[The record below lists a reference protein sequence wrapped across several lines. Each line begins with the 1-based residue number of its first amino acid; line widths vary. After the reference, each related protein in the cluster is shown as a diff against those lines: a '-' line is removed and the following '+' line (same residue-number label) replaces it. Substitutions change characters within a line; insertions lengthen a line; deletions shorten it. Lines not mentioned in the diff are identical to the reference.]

1 MAQTTQS
8 AEQIFRALSAGR
20 FPQTILLT
28 GETGGGKTALAH
40 RLAAAL
46 LCTGDAPRP
55 CGVCGAC
62 RKLAHA
68 VHPDLTI
75 LDEGDADIKVDRA
88 RALRSEIMVRPNDG
102 ARRVVL
108 VRHAHRMNPSAQNAL
123 LKTLEEP
130 PDYAFFILT
139 SDKPGLLLPTIL
151 SRCTKYELAP
161 PAAADEPDEAL
172 VALARPILGALGM
185 GDEIS
190 LLRAAMALEK
200 QPRPAQRTLL
210 SLLRTALRD
219 ALFAS
224 GGLSG
229 RLLPAL
235 SGETA
240 ALARAVDRARLLRL
254 SGFLVTLC
262 DRLDVNAAAAATSS
276 ALAAGA
282 FTICYAPTP

>member
-8 AEQIFRALSAGR
+8 AEQIFRALTAGR

-28 GETGGGKTALAH
+28 GETGSGKTALAS

-62 RKLAHA
+62 RKLAHDA
-68 VHPDLTI
+68 HPDLTI

-88 RALRSEIMVRPNDG
+88 RALRSEIAVRPNDG
-102 ARRVVL
+102 DRRVVI
-108 VRHAHRMNPSAQNAL
+108 VKNAHHLNPSAQNAL

-130 PDYAFFILT
+130 PPYAFFILM
-139 SDKPGLLLPTIL
+139 SGKPGLLLPTIL

-161 PAAADEPDEAL
+161 AADADEPDEAL
-172 VALARPILGALGM
+172 LALAKPIVGALGM

-190 LLRAAMALEK
+190 LLRASMALEK
-200 QPRPAQRTLL
+200 QARPTQRALL
-210 SLLRTALRD
+210 LLLRTALRD

-224 GGLSG
+224 NGLSG

-240 ALARAVDRARLLRL
+240 ALARAVSAERLLRL
-254 SGFLVTLC
+254 SGFLVTLS
-262 DRLDVNAAAAATSS
+262 DRLDVNAAAAATST
-276 ALAAGA
+276 ALTAGA
-282 FTICYAPTP
+282 FTICYAP